1 MPGVFGLLIILG
13 VIAVM
18 ATFVYSAV
26 ARIRKKL
33 SEDDANIW
41 TIANEFG
48 GYIVVGAIVVLAGVA
63 SLIAWLFG
71 G

>member
-1 MPGVFGLLIILG
+1 MPGVFGLLIVLG

-18 ATFVYSAV
+18 AAFVYSAV

-33 SEDDANIW
+33 SEDDANFW
-41 TIANEFG
+41 TVANEFG